1 MISAGEV
8 RRAASAY
15 YSNRL
20 RGAEAV
26 RAHKSHALSNDPSE
40 ASGVVPCR
48 LDHQWTRSLA
58 YLAVCSPMATIC
70 TSLFHVLI
78 TRGDTRRC
86 TKKRSAARSCGPAI
100 RAIESLWKREE
111 RGLCVSESA
120 RASEACMCVCARQ
133 QRYQRWYNSL
143 NTQCNLGRCCGII
156 YHCSHFFRSL
166 ASTCVNSRKPR
177 APHHRPT
184 PAGTDNRTDTHR

>member
-1 MISAGEV
+1 MPSAMTLW
-8 RRAASAY
+8 
-15 YSNRL
+15 RL
-20 RGAEAV
+20 LVWCRV
-26 RAHKSHALSNDPSE
+26 VS
-40 ASGVVPCR
+40 SGRTVDEEPC
-48 LDHQWTRSLA
+48 LPGSLFA
-58 YLAVCSPMATIC
+58 NGNN
-70 TSLFHVLI
+70 FHVLI

-86 TKKRSAARSCGPAI
+86 TKKRSAARSGGPAI
-100 RAIESLWKREE
+100 RAVESLFWREE

-120 RASEACMCVCARQ
+120 RASEACVCVRARQ

-143 NTQCNLGRCCGII
+143 NTQWQSRAVLRHYIS
-156 YHCSHFFRSL
+156 HCSHFFRSL

>member
-1 MISAGEV
+1 MGE
-8 RRAASAY
+8 
-15 YSNRL
+15 
-20 RGAEAV
+20 E
-26 RAHKSHALSNDPSE
+26 
-40 ASGVVPCR
+40 PC
-48 LDHQWTRSLA
+48 LPGSLFA
-58 YLAVCSPMATIC
+58 NGNSLHE
-70 TSLFHVLI
+70 LFHVLI

-100 RAIESLWKREE
+100 RAIESLWREE

-120 RASEACMCVCARQ
+120 RAGEACVCVRARQ

-143 NTQCNLGRCCGII
+143 NTQWQSRAVAAALYITAHI
-156 YHCSHFFRSL
+156 SFARSL

-184 PAGTDNRTDTHR
+184 PAGTEQPRRLAPVALWRRVRALLEPYLTIAPRPGQ

>member
-8 RRAASAY
+8 RKAASAY

-26 RAHKSHALSNDPSE
+26 RARKSHALSNDPSE
-40 ASGVVPCR
+40 ASGLVSCR
-48 LDHQWTRSLA
+48 LDQQWARNLA
-58 YLAVCSPMATIC
+58 YLAVCSPMAGNNLHE
-70 TSLFHVLI
+70 LFHVLI

-120 RASEACMCVCARQ
+120 RASEACVCVCMCVCARQ

-143 NTQCNLGRCCGII
+143 NTQWQSRAVAAALYI
-156 YHCSHFFRSL
+156 SLLTFLSFARSRQH
-166 ASTCVNSRKPR
+166 ASIHASPGQG
-177 APHHRPT
+177 PSS
-184 PAGTDNRTDTHR
+184 